1 MPMLLDPRNHNPNTL
16 LRGSGHTNQ
25 FCGIYKTI
33 PVSTQ
38 LDWGIRAWDKPLLDV
53 SITADGI
60 AVPIGDRIW
69 RPSHVTRNGFEPD
82 SGIQLT
88 EQTFVDGR
96 GIAICALQLRNAGDY
111 SIRINVNPHWN
122 HSHPNHP
129 VRISNP
135 PGDDL
140 DQVLPRDC
148 RIDYVFACTWD
159 PAHTQDVIDSPAG
172 ESDPAARQADA
183 FTTWYGDNAPLV
195 ASTNPWLD
203 FAWAFGHYL
212 RWAAPDSGHQNV
224 PFASVEDLFVDGAYG
239 IPKNITPQTPND
251 ILAATF
257 GVTSDASGMS
267 INPITTTLP
276 AALCV
281 SDILIGQN
289 RYSFVW
295 DSPAVPDD
303 HFDDGDKGFTVYHGS
318 RRIHHSDTPMPFH
331 YSV

>member
-33 PVSTQ
+33 PLSTQ
-38 LDWGIRAWDKPLLDV
+38 PDWGIRAWDVPLLDV
-53 SITADGI
+53 AITADGI
-60 AVPIGDRIW
+60 PVPIGDRIW

-111 SIRINVNPHWN
+111 SIRINVHPRWN
-122 HSHPNHP
+122 HSHPQHP
-129 VRISNP
+129 VRVSNP

-148 RIDYVFACTWD
+148 RIDFVFACTWD
-159 PAHTQDVIDSPAG
+159 PAHTQDVIDSPAA

-212 RWAAPDSGHQNV
+212 RWAAPASEHQNV
-224 PFASVEDLFVDGAYG
+224 PFTKVE
-239 IPKNITPQTPND
+239 
-251 ILAATF
+251 
-257 GVTSDASGMS
+257 
-267 INPITTTLP
+267 
-276 AALCV
+276 AL
-281 SDILIGQN
+281 
-289 RYSFVW
+289 
-295 DSPAVPDD
+295 
-303 HFDDGDKGFTVYHGS
+303 FDD
-318 RRIHHSDTPMPFH
+318 
-331 YSV
+331 

>member
-38 LDWGIRAWDKPLLDV
+38 SDWGIRAWDKPLLDV

-60 AVPIGDRIW
+60 QVPIGDRIW

-224 PFASVEDLFVDGAYG
+224 PFTSVEDLFVDGAYG

>member
-1 MPMLLDPRNHNPNTL
+1 
-16 LRGSGHTNQ
+16 
-25 FCGIYKTI
+25 
-33 PVSTQ
+33 
-38 LDWGIRAWDKPLLDV
+38 
-53 SITADGI
+53 
-60 AVPIGDRIW
+60 
-69 RPSHVTRNGFEPD
+69 
-82 SGIQLT
+82 
-88 EQTFVDGR
+88 
-96 GIAICALQLRNAGDY
+96 
-111 SIRINVNPHWN
+111 
-122 HSHPNHP
+122 
-129 VRISNP
+129 
-135 PGDDL
+135 
-140 DQVLPRDC
+140 
-148 RIDYVFACTWD
+148 
-159 PAHTQDVIDSPAG
+159 
-172 ESDPAARQADA
+172 
-183 FTTWYGDNAPLV
+183 LV

-224 PFASVEDLFVDGAYG
+224 PFTSVEDLFVDGAYG

>member
-38 LDWGIRAWDKPLLDV
+38 SDWGIRAWDKPLLDV

-60 AVPIGDRIW
+60 QVPIGDRIW

-239 IPKNITPQTPND
+239 IPKNVTQQTPND
-251 ILAATF
+251 ILTALF
-257 GVTSDASGMS
+257 GITHNASGMTVS
-267 INPITTTLP
+267 PNSSALP
-276 AALCV
+276 DAICI

-318 RRIHHSDTPMPFH
+318 RQIHHSDTPMLFH

>member
-1 MPMLLDPRNHNPNTL
+1 
-16 LRGSGHTNQ
+16 
-25 FCGIYKTI
+25 
-33 PVSTQ
+33 
-38 LDWGIRAWDKPLLDV
+38 
-53 SITADGI
+53 
-60 AVPIGDRIW
+60 
-69 RPSHVTRNGFEPD
+69 
-82 SGIQLT
+82 
-88 EQTFVDGR
+88 
-96 GIAICALQLRNAGDY
+96 
-111 SIRINVNPHWN
+111 
-122 HSHPNHP
+122 
-129 VRISNP
+129 
-135 PGDDL
+135 
-140 DQVLPRDC
+140 
-148 RIDYVFACTWD
+148 
-159 PAHTQDVIDSPAG
+159 
-172 ESDPAARQADA
+172 
-183 FTTWYGDNAPLV
+183 LV

>member
-38 LDWGIRAWDKPLLDV
+38 SDWGIRAWDKPLLDV

-60 AVPIGDRIW
+60 QVPIGDRIW

-96 GIAICALQLRNAGDY
+96 GIAICALHLRNAGDY

>member
-33 PVSTQ
+33 PLSTQ
-38 LDWGIRAWDKPLLDV
+38 PDWGIRAWDMPLLDV
-53 SITADGI
+53 AITADGI
-60 AVPIGDRIW
+60 PVPIGDRIW

-111 SIRINVNPHWN
+111 SIRINVHPRWN
-122 HSHPNHP
+122 HSHPHHP
-129 VRISNP
+129 VRVSNP

-148 RIDYVFACTWD
+148 RIDFVFACTWD
-159 PAHTQDVIDSPAG
+159 PAHTQDVIDAPAA
-172 ESDPAARQADA
+172 ERDPAARQADA

-212 RWAAPDSGHQNV
+212 RWAAPASEHQNV
-224 PFASVEDLFVDGAYG
+224 PFTKVEALFDDGAYG
-239 IPKNITPQTPND
+239 IPKTITPQTPND

-267 INPITTTLP
+267 VNPNITNLP

-281 SDILIGQN
+281 SDMLIGQN

-295 DSPAVPDD
+295 DSPTVPDD

-318 RRIHHSDTPMPFH
+318 RRIHHSDTPMAFH

>member
-38 LDWGIRAWDKPLLDV
+38 SDWGIRAWDIPLLDV

-60 AVPIGDRIW
+60 PVPIGDRIW

-88 EQTFVDGR
+88 EQTFVDSR

-111 SIRINVNPHWN
+111 SIRINVHPHWN

-129 VRISNP
+129 VRVSNP

-159 PAHTQDVIDSPAG
+159 PAHTQDVIDSPAA

-224 PFASVEDLFVDGAYG
+224 PFTSFEDLFDDGAYG
-239 IPKNITPQTPND
+239 IPKNITQQTPND
-251 ILAATF
+251 ILTALF
-257 GVTSDASGMS
+257 GVTHNASGMTM
-267 INPITTTLP
+267 NPIITNLP

-318 RRIHHSDTPMPFH
+318 RRIHHSATPIAFH
-331 YSV
+331 YPV

>member
-38 LDWGIRAWDKPLLDV
+38 SDWGIRAWDKPLLDV

-60 AVPIGDRIW
+60 QVPIGDRIW

>member
-33 PVSTQ
+33 PLSTQ
-38 LDWGIRAWDKPLLDV
+38 PDWGIRAWDVPLLDV
-53 SITADGI
+53 AITADGI
-60 AVPIGDRIW
+60 PVPIGDRIW

-111 SIRINVNPHWN
+111 SIRINVHPRWN
-122 HSHPNHP
+122 HSHPKHP
-129 VRISNP
+129 VRVSNP

-148 RIDYVFACTWD
+148 RIDFVFACTWD

-172 ESDPAARQADA
+172 ERDPAARQADA

-212 RWAAPDSGHQNV
+212 RWAAPASEHQNV
-224 PFASVEDLFVDGAYG
+224 PFTKVEALFDDGAYG
-239 IPKNITPQTPND
+239 IPKTITPQTSND

-267 INPITTTLP
+267 VNPNITNLP

-281 SDILIGQN
+281 SDMLIGQN

-295 DSPAVPDD
+295 DSPSVADD

-318 RRIHHSDTPMPFH
+318 RRIHHSDTPMAFH